1 MGREGWGLLL
11 NSIKFGDR
19 EWQVYKV
26 NDKSIKR
33 RCRGDFFQE
42 ARFFVNLL
50 KIQDKIL
57 IKFNLDTIEL
67 INK

>member
-42 ARFFVNLL
+42 ARFRKSPENSGF
-50 KIQDKIL
+50 IL
-57 IKFNLDTIEL
+57 I
-67 INK
+67 

>member
-33 RCRGDFFQE
+33 RISSRK
-42 ARFFVNLL
+42 RVFVNLL

>member
-33 RCRGDFFQE
+33 RCLGDFFQE
-42 ARFFVNLL
+42 ARFRKSPENSG
-50 KIQDKIL
+50 
-57 IKFNLDTIEL
+57 
-67 INK
+67 